1 MRKEMEVFDPP
12 MCCSSGVCGARV
24 NSELVRFAG
33 DLECLRQNG
42 VAVTRYNLSSEPAA
56 FVQNATVRQTLT
68 DDGNDCLPL
77 VLIDG
82 TLFSKGRYPA
92 RNELLKAAGL
102 DAVAD
107 ESSITEPEAKKCGPG
122 CCCG

>member
-1 MRKEMEVFDPP
+1 MSKQIEVFDPP
-12 MCCSSGVCGARV
+12 MCCSSGVCGASV
-24 NSELVRFAG
+24 DTKLVQFAG
-33 DLECLRQNG
+33 DLEVLKQKG

-56 FVQNATVRQTLT
+56 FVQNAVVKQALH

-82 TLFSKGRYPA
+82 QLLSKGRYPA
-92 RNELLKAAGL
+92 RNELLKAVGINL
-102 DAVAD
+102 AD
-107 ESSITEPEAKKCGPG
+107 DPAITEPETKKCGPG